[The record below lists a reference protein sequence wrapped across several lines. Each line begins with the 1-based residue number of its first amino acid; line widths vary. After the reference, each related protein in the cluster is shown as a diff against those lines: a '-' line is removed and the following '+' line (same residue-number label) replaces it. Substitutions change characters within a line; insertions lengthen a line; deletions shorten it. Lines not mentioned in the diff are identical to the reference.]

1 MKISKPLN
9 ESLPAEQAA
18 ELYRSILG
26 TLPLTTFL
34 YDRNKNLIEVYHP
47 SSVSIEKY
55 RIESYIGSNI
65 MDYINDES
73 SLLHDQF
80 VKFNEIFD
88 RVLATGEPGRFEY
101 EVDGEYIESGVA
113 PLGEN
118 HVISYV
124 RNTTP
129 AVKKQLETERMIRN
143 ELSLAMTVGGLTSWS
158 FDVEKGI
165 ISTKHD
171 NEVIGDRLTYD
182 EFLARIDPQYRH
194 RVSELFGKITGG
206 ETDRA
211 EATLPITDIHGKQIW
226 INVHAMA
233 QEYAPDGKVSVIVG
247 SQKDVTRE
255 LADKNG
261 REELLKQNAL
271 IMNNAACGF
280 VYITPDYRVAW
291 ENTAHVLTDY
301 RTADMINLEI

>member
-143 ELSLAMTVGGLTSWS
+143 ELSLAMTVGGLASWS

-165 ISTKHD
+165 IFD
-171 NEVIGDRLTYD
+171 
-182 EFLARIDPQYRH
+182 Q
-194 RVSELFGKITGG
+194 
-206 ETDRA
+206 
-211 EATLPITDIHGKQIW
+211 
-226 INVHAMA
+226 
-233 QEYAPDGKVSVIVG
+233 
-247 SQKDVTRE
+247 TR
-255 LADKNG
+255 
-261 REELLKQNAL
+261 
-271 IMNNAACGF
+271 
-280 VYITPDYRVAW
+280 
-291 ENTAHVLTDY
+291 
-301 RTADMINLEI
+301 

>member
-88 RVLATGEPGRFEY
+88 RVLATGEPG
-101 EVDGEYIESGVA
+101 
-113 PLGEN
+113 
-118 HVISYV
+118 
-124 RNTTP
+124 
-129 AVKKQLETERMIRN
+129 
-143 ELSLAMTVGGLTSWS
+143 
-158 FDVEKGI
+158 
-165 ISTKHD
+165 
-171 NEVIGDRLTYD
+171 
-182 EFLARIDPQYRH
+182 
-194 RVSELFGKITGG
+194 
-206 ETDRA
+206 
-211 EATLPITDIHGKQIW
+211 
-226 INVHAMA
+226 
-233 QEYAPDGKVSVIVG
+233 
-247 SQKDVTRE
+247 
-255 LADKNG
+255 
-261 REELLKQNAL
+261 
-271 IMNNAACGF
+271 
-280 VYITPDYRVAW
+280 
-291 ENTAHVLTDY
+291 
-301 RTADMINLEI
+301 

>member
-1 MKISKPLN
+1 
-9 ESLPAEQAA
+9 
-18 ELYRSILG
+18 
-26 TLPLTTFL
+26 
-34 YDRNKNLIEVYHP
+34 
-47 SSVSIEKY
+47 
-55 RIESYIGSNI
+55 

-143 ELSLAMTVGGLTSWS
+143 ELSLAMTVGGLASWS
-158 FDVEKGI
+158 VDVEKGI

-247 SQKDVTRE
+247 SQKDVTR
-255 LADKNG
+255 
-261 REELLKQNAL
+261 
-271 IMNNAACGF
+271 
-280 VYITPDYRVAW
+280 
-291 ENTAHVLTDY
+291 
-301 RTADMINLEI
+301 

>member
-18 ELYRSILG
+18 ELYRYILG

-118 HVISYV
+118 HVI
-124 RNTTP
+124 
-129 AVKKQLETERMIRN
+129 
-143 ELSLAMTVGGLTSWS
+143 
-158 FDVEKGI
+158 
-165 ISTKHD
+165 
-171 NEVIGDRLTYD
+171 
-182 EFLARIDPQYRH
+182 
-194 RVSELFGKITGG
+194 
-206 ETDRA
+206 
-211 EATLPITDIHGKQIW
+211 
-226 INVHAMA
+226 
-233 QEYAPDGKVSVIVG
+233 
-247 SQKDVTRE
+247 
-255 LADKNG
+255 
-261 REELLKQNAL
+261 
-271 IMNNAACGF
+271 
-280 VYITPDYRVAW
+280 
-291 ENTAHVLTDY
+291 
-301 RTADMINLEI
+301 